1 MPTRRAAALNSRPD
15 TAPRPRPE
23 AAPGTDAARPDPV
36 GLTAESFAEL
46 YRAHATMLWIIAA
59 AVLGRRAHVEDVLQE
74 AAVIALQ
81 KLDQF
86 DPETNFA
93 AWMGQIVRFVALNYG
108 RKMARGRA
116 GSVGPEVIDALAVE
130 DEQHGAA
137 AAVTGDGRIGD
148 AQTSFDDRVLE
159 ALVSLEET
167 ARACLLLRT
176 VLDKSYREIS
186 LALDIPEGTAMSHV
200 HRARKAM
207 RRMLE
212 ESPHDDETNDMG
224 AQEHA
229 R

>member
-1 MPTRRAAALNSRPD
+1 MDGPDRPLRRPELRPKD
-15 TAPRPRPE
+15 GARPR
-23 AAPGTDAARPDPV
+23 G
-36 GLTAESFAEL
+36 
-46 YRAHATMLWIIAA
+46 
-59 AVLGRRAHVEDVLQE
+59 LGRA
-74 AAVIALQ
+74 
-81 KLDQF
+81 
-86 DPETNFA
+86 
-93 AWMGQIVRFVALNYG
+93 
-108 RKMARGRA
+108 
-116 GSVGPEVIDALAVE
+116 
-130 DEQHGAA
+130 
-137 AAVTGDGRIGD
+137 
-148 AQTSFDDRVLE
+148 DRVLE